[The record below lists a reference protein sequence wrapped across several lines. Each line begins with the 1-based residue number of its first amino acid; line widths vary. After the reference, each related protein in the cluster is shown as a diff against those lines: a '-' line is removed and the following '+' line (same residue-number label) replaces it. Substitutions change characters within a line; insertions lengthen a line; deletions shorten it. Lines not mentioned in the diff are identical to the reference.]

1 MKIEM
6 ELKPGDIVLLKLLA
20 CFLIAFFMIRFLI
33 FPGIGKYQ
41 DLQMEKE
48 DLAAQQEEM
57 QQTIDNAPVVE
68 NMITEQKETLTEAE
82 DGYYSLLENR
92 ELDELV
98 RKVGGKMVNTRKP
111 LLYNYVF
118 IHASEN
124 EIFRLKRIM
133 PLYNL
138 LPRVSVGEHSYFPYL
153 SDHEMETLRWMAESY
168 SNELPVYVPDS
179 GRLLKGDRVRITS
192 GSFMGMEAEVVVQP
206 GGGHKDVMVRIL
218 DCMWVPLFEVRQG
231 EYELIELNT
240 KGKHVYT
247 HLDNDRLSEGMHK
260 ALGRYYLS
268 GKLGKEDE
276 LLVREVLKGYA
287 SLRVETDVMRCKVYS
302 LLLPAYKLLDQ
313 EEEFE
318 RLYSTLRN
326 MLPLVKAVNSR
337 ALLLVTLYGCTN
349 SNLYYRMA
357 HELVDPWRDDPS
369 PKRSKA
375 LLIQRL
381 HDYDIWLKH

>member
-1 MKIEM
+1 MLTLPTTGVARRDRISPAKSLDA
-6 ELKPGDIVLLKLLA
+6 ELSRRKRRG
-20 CFLIAFFMIRFLI
+20 
-33 FPGIGKYQ
+33 
-41 DLQMEKE
+41 
-48 DLAAQQEEM
+48 
-57 QQTIDNAPVVE
+57 
-68 NMITEQKETLTEAE
+68 ETLFEYFAPSYVE
-82 DGYYSLLENR
+82 
-92 ELDELV
+92 V
-98 RKVGGKMVNTRKP
+98 RKVDGKMVNTKRP
-111 LLYNYVF
+111 LLFNYVF
-118 IHASEN
+118 VRSSVE
-124 EIFRLKRIM
+124 EIFQMKRTL
-133 PLYNL
+133 PLYNF
-138 LPRVSVGEHSYFPYL
+138 LPRVSSGGMTHFPYL
-153 SDHEMETLRWMAESY
+153 SDDEMGNLRWVAESY

-179 GRLLKGDRVRITS
+179 DRLLKGDRVRITS
-192 GSFMGMEAEVVVQP
+192 GYFTGMEAEVVIQP
-206 GGGHKDVMVRIL
+206 GGGHKDVMARIL
-218 DCMWVPLFEVRQG
+218 DCMWVPLLEVKPG

-302 LLLPAYKLLDQ
+302 LLLPAYKLLAQ

-318 RLYSTLRN
+318 RLHSTLRN

>member
-1 MKIEM
+1 MMNVLRDGCSERGTARVGKRHDLKTVRWYVLTLPTTGVARRDRISPAKSLDA
-6 ELKPGDIVLLKLLA
+6 ELSRRERRG
-20 CFLIAFFMIRFLI
+20 
-33 FPGIGKYQ
+33 
-41 DLQMEKE
+41 
-48 DLAAQQEEM
+48 
-57 QQTIDNAPVVE
+57 
-68 NMITEQKETLTEAE
+68 ETLFEYFAPSYVE
-82 DGYYSLLENR
+82 
-92 ELDELV
+92 V
-98 RKVGGKMVNTRKP
+98 RKVDGKMVNTKRP
-111 LLYNYVF
+111 LLFNYVF
-118 IHASEN
+118 IRSSVE
-124 EIFRLKRIM
+124 EIFQMKRTL
-133 PLYNL
+133 PLYNF
-138 LPRVSVGEHSYFPYL
+138 LPRVSSGGMTHFPYL
-153 SDHEMETLRWMAESY
+153 SDDEMGNLRWVAESY

-179 GRLLKGDRVRITS
+179 DRLLKGDRVRITS
-192 GSFMGMEAEVVVQP
+192 GYFTGMEAEVVIQP
-206 GGGHKDVMVRIL
+206 GGGHKDVMARIL
-218 DCMWVPLFEVRQG
+218 DCMWVPLLEVKPG

>member
-1 MKIEM
+1 MNVLRNDCPDRGM
-6 ELKPGDIVLLKLLA
+6 ERVCK
-20 CFLIAFFMIRFLI
+20 R
-33 FPGIGKYQ
+33 Q
-41 DLQMEKE
+41 DLKTVRWYV
-48 DLAAQQEEM
+48 LTLPTAAGGRRDRISPSRGLDAELSCRERRG
-57 QQTIDNAPVVE
+57 
-68 NMITEQKETLTEAE
+68 ETLFEYFAPSYVE
-82 DGYYSLLENR
+82 
-92 ELDELV
+92 V
-98 RKVGGKMVNTRKP
+98 RKVDGKLVNTRRP
-111 LLYNYVF
+111 LLFNYVF
-118 IHASEN
+118 IRSSVE
-124 EIFRLKRIM
+124 EIFRMKQTL
-133 PLYNL
+133 PLYNF
-138 LPRVSVGEHSYFPYL
+138 LPRVSSGGTPHFTYL
-153 SDHEMETLRWMAESY
+153 SDSEMGNLRWVAESY

-192 GSFMGMEAEVVVQP
+192 GYFAGMEAEVVVQP
-206 GGGHKDVMVRIL
+206 GGGHKDVMVSIL